1 MPWISLAFFLANTW
15 MWLETYV
22 RKKFEK
28 SQLHPVS
35 TQLENIAAWTNQNF
49 CLVLD
54 KKKPL
59 FWDHSFHWFFF
70 SIKKNIIIGTT
81 KKKWNSQA
89 GRGTPSSEFLTVSLD
104 TGACK
109 RKTGWWRKT
118 FWKVTI
124 TDVNQPSWSQRE
136 KYNFSLRNLSIFLL
150 IDSFPTLRVETLSWL

>member
-70 SIKKNIIIGTT
+70 HKKEYHNWHH
-81 KKKWNSQA
+81 KKKMEQ
-89 GRGTPSSEFLTVSLD
+89 SS
-104 TGACK
+104 CK
-109 RKTGWWRKT
+109 RYPFFWISHSITRYRCMQKENWLMEKNVLKSYYYWCEPAKLKSKRK
-118 FWKVTI
+118 I
-124 TDVNQPSWSQRE
+124 
-136 KYNFSLRNLSIFLL
+136 
-150 IDSFPTLRVETLSWL
+150 